1 MLSRM
6 GGERDNR
13 DSAGDA
19 RPAVVLVRTQ
29 EEGNIGATARAMAN
43 MGLEE
48 LILVAPRQP
57 IGKQARAFA
66 VSASEILDR
75 ARVAENLEGAL
86 APFQRVVGTTSA
98 RGRSLGTVPIAAR
111 ELAGFLA
118 QDPPGTR
125 TALVFG
131 PEASG
136 LTADDLA
143 HCSPWVHVPTSLD
156 MPTLN
161 LAQAVLVVAYELFV
175 GRPEARLE
183 VDAEPLA
190 SQASIEG
197 LFGQLPPILRRV
209 GFARDGSFRTVMRD
223 LRGLA
228 GRAGL
233 NEREVAIFRGICR
246 RSQGLLDRLDRGIQ
260 EDGER
265 GVGAEER

>member
-6 GGERDNR
+6 RREQ
-13 DSAGDA
+13 DSY
-19 RPAVVLVRTQ
+19 RPAVVLVGTQ
-29 EEGNIGATARAMAN
+29 KEGNIGAAARAMAN
-43 MGLEE
+43 MGLRE
-48 LILVAPRQP
+48 LILVAPRQG

-66 VSASEILDR
+66 VSAGEILDD
-75 ARVAENLEGAL
+75 AVVVGDLETAL

-111 ELAGFLA
+111 ELPDLLA
-118 QDPPGTR
+118 ADPSGSR

-136 LTADDLA
+136 LTADELA
-143 HCSPWVHVPTSLD
+143 HCSPWIHVPTSLEL
-156 MPTLN
+156 PTLN
-161 LAQAVLVVAYELFV
+161 LAQAVLVVAYELFL
-175 GRPEARLE
+175 GRPEAKLE

-197 LFGQLPPILRRV
+197 LFGQLPPILREV

-223 LRGLA
+223 LRSLA

-246 RSQGLLDRLDRGIQ
+246 RSQGLLNRLEGT
-260 EDGER
+260 ER
-265 GVGAEER
+265 TGKRS

>member
-6 GGERDNR
+6 SGEKNTE
-13 DSAGDA
+13 
-19 RPAVVLVRTQ
+19 RPAVVLVGTQ
-29 EEGNIGATARAMAN
+29 EDGNIGAAARAMAN
-43 MGLEE
+43 MGLSEM
-48 LILVAPRQP
+48 ILVAPRQK

-66 VSASEILDR
+66 VSAGEILDN
-75 ARVAENLEGAL
+75 AAMVDDLATAL

-118 QDPPGTR
+118 ADPAGTR

-136 LTADDLA
+136 LTAEDLA

-156 MPTLN
+156 LPTLN
-161 LAQAVLVVAYELFV
+161 LAQAVLLVAYELFL
-175 GRPEARLE
+175 GRPEATLE
-183 VDAEPLA
+183 VNAEPLA
-190 SQASIEG
+190 SQGSIEG
-197 LFGQLPPILRRV
+197 LFGQLPPILRQV
-209 GFARDGSFRTVMRD
+209 GFARDGSFLTVMRD
-223 LRGLA
+223 LRSLA

-246 RSQGLLDRLDRGIQ
+246 RSQGLLNRLRGT
-260 EDGER
+260 EKAGE
-265 GVGAEER
+265 GS

>member
-1 MLSRM
+1 MSYNADR
-6 GGERDNR
+6 GPVTDRPECPDRK
-13 DSAGDA
+13 
-19 RPAVVLVRTQ
+19 PAVVLVGTQ

-43 MGLEE
+43 MGLSE
-48 LILVAPRQP
+48 LILVAPRNAV
-57 IGKQARAFA
+57 GKQARAFA
-66 VSASEILDR
+66 VSAGEILDH
-75 ARVAENLEGAL
+75 ATVADDLETAL

-111 ELAGFLA
+111 DLPGLLSA
-118 QDPPGTR
+118 DPQGTR

-143 HCSPWVHVPTSLD
+143 HCSPWVHVPTSLEL
-156 MPTLN
+156 PTLN
-161 LAQAVLVVAYELFV
+161 LAQAVLVVAYELFL

-197 LFGQLPPILRRV
+197 LFGQLPPILRQV

-223 LRGLA
+223 LRSLA

-246 RSQGLLDRLDRGIQ
+246 RSQGLLDRLQGT
-260 EDGER
+260 ER
-265 GVGAEER
+265 TDDSP